1 MKKKAS
7 KLQTRHVVEVRPMS
21 AEDVSQASGV
31 HAQAFT
37 RQTRS
42 CEWLQ
47 CTLNAFPRMLCHAA
61 IQKETIAGYIVWSQ
75 KSGFRPEAVVELEQI
90 AVIPSLQGQG
100 VGKILIEQSLQQV
113 REHLYDRGSTLKHV
127 IVTTRADN
135 YAQTLYKQVLGAEV
149 EATITNLYS
158 ADEVIMIARN
168 V

>member
-1 MKKKAS
+1 MMKKVS
-7 KLQTRHVVEVRPMS
+7 EIQECLEVKIRPMS
-21 AEDVSQASGV
+21 AEDLSQASEV

-37 RQTRS
+37 RQTLS
-42 CEWLQ
+42 YDWLQ
-47 CTLNAFPRMLCHAA
+47 CTLNAFPRMLCYVAT
-61 IQKETIAGYIVWSQ
+61 KNETIAGYIVWSQ
-75 KSGFRPEAVVELEQI
+75 KSGFRPEAVMELEQI
-90 AVIPSLQGQG
+90 AVLPAFQGIG
-100 VGKILIEQSLQQV
+100 IGKILIEQSLQQA
-113 REHLYDRGSTLKHV
+113 REHLSSRGSTLKHV